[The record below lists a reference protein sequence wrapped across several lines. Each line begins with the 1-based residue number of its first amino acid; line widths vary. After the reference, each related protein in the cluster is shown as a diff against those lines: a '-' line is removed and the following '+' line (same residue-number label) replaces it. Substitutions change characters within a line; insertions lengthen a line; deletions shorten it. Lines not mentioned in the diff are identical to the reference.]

1 MNFTIHHQVLLSVF
15 AVAAVMGAVANKTNF
30 CTMGAVSDWINI
42 GDTGRMRAWVFSM
55 AIALLGVLGLEAAG
69 VVNLSAETFPPYR
82 TANFAWLRYILG
94 GLLFGIGMTLG
105 SGCGNKTLVR
115 VGSGNLKSLLVL
127 AVASVA
133 AYFMLWTA
141 LFEKAFLSWIG
152 PTTVNLAHYGVPSQE
167 LSTVLAGMVGMTSA
181 AWLHLLI
188 GAVFVAGMLIFVFRS
203 VDFRGS
209 RDNILGGAV
218 VGLAVVA
225 GWWITGG
232 PWGRQWKEYA
242 EMAIDVPS
250 RVQVQ
255 SYTFVSPM
263 GDSTRYLLD
272 ADNFLLINFG
282 VVALAGVIVG
292 SLVYAVATRSFRI
305 EWFSS
310 GADFVRH
317 ATGGALMGI
326 GGVLAM
332 GCTVGQ
338 AITGI
343 STLAVG
349 SLLTFMAIVIGSAG
363 TMKFQYWRM
372 MQEA

>member
-1 MNFTIHHQVLLSVF
+1 
-15 AVAAVMGAVANKTNF
+15 
-30 CTMGAVSDWINI
+30 
-42 GDTGRMRAWVFSM
+42 
-55 AIALLGVLGLEAAG
+55 
-69 VVNLSAETFPPYR
+69 
-82 TANFAWLRYILG
+82 
-94 GLLFGIGMTLG
+94 
-105 SGCGNKTLVR
+105 
-115 VGSGNLKSLLVL
+115 
-127 AVASVA
+127 
-133 AYFMLWTA
+133 
-141 LFEKAFLSWIG
+141 
-152 PTTVNLAHYGVPSQE
+152 
-167 LSTVLAGMVGMTSA
+167 MVGLPSA

-188 GAVFVAGMLIFVFRS
+188 GAVVVVGMLAFVFRS

-209 RDNILGGAV
+209 RDNMLGGAV

-263 GDSTRYLLD
+263 GDSARYLLD
-272 ADNFLLINFG
+272 PDNLLLVNFG

-292 SLVYAVATRSFRI
+292 SLVYALATRRFRI
-305 EWFSS
+305 EWFTS
-310 GADFVRH
+310 GADFGWH

-343 STLAVG
+343 STLAIG
-349 SLLTFMAIVIGSAG
+349 SILTFMAIVIGSAG